1 MVDAVNFLLSSF
13 PDESLASLLSRYHV
27 VSGGYS
33 ATETILD
40 LFGKK
45 EFNLSSLSVDDVRGV
60 LNRFGDESIGVAKS
74 LIYNNSLLPLYAAF
88 VARNVRFLDGLVV
101 GEEIYSSKSI
111 SGEENKVWVC
121 PECLVEDRKSYGV
134 AYLHRSHQVPGVYL
148 CWKHGVGVLSA
159 CPDCSSGF
167 LKRTEM
173 LNVHITG
180 CDCGWRGSTSVEER
194 DITGQLF
201 SVFSREFMV
210 ANLAPIPNKVL
221 ARAFSKSIGERVL
234 GRGCGL
240 DDINDFISSNFDG
253 GFLSKVLGG
262 GRYPSTKIIFPRNNV
277 AAVPLSRKLLTGFCL
292 FDTFET
298 FLAAIQFEYERLS
311 AHESKHRLRVG
322 GRQRLY
328 EELGLRGERYE

>member
-1 MVDAVNFLLSSF
+1 MVDAVKFLLSSF
-13 PDESLASLLSRYHV
+13 SDESLASLLSRYHV

-33 ATETILD
+33 VTETILD

-45 EFNLSSLSVDDVRGV
+45 AFNLSSLSVDDVRGV
-60 LNRFGDESIGVAKS
+60 LSRFGDKSIEVAQG
-74 LIYNNSLLPLYAAF
+74 LIYKNSMLPLYAAF
-88 VARNVRFLDGLVV
+88 VARNVRFLDGLVG
-101 GEEIYSSKSI
+101 GEELYSSKSI

-121 PECLVEDRKSYGV
+121 PECLEEDRNKYGV
-134 AYLHRSHQVPGVYL
+134 YLHRSHQIPGVYS
-148 CWKHGVGVLSA
+148 CWRHGIRVFSA

-167 LKRTEM
+167 LKRAEV
-173 LNVHITG
+173 LSVHIAG
-180 CDCGWRGSTSVEER
+180 CDCGWRGSTLVEER

-201 SVFSREFMV
+201 SVFSREFMF
-210 ANLAPIPNKVL
+210 ANLAPIPNEVL
-221 ARAFSKSIGERVL
+221 VRAFNKAIGERVS

-240 DDINDFISSNFDG
+240 DDINDYIYSNFDG

-262 GRYPSTKIIFPRNNV
+262 WRNPSARIIFPKNNV
-277 AAVPLSRKLLTGFCL
+277 AAAPLSRKLLTGFCL

-311 AHESKHRLRVG
+311 AHESNHGLRVG

-328 EELGLRGERYE
+328 EELGL

>member
-1 MVDAVNFLLSSF
+1 MVDAVKFLLSSF

-33 ATETILD
+33 VAETILD

-45 EFNLSSLSVDDVRGV
+45 AFNLSSLSVDDVRGV
-60 LNRFGDESIGVAKS
+60 LSRFGDKSIEVAQG
-74 LIYNNSLLPLYAAF
+74 LICNNSMLPLYAAF

-121 PECLVEDRKSYGV
+121 PGCLEEDRKKYGV
-134 AYLHRSHQVPGVYL
+134 AYLHRSHQIPGVYS
-148 CWKHGVGVLSA
+148 CWKHGIRVFSA
-159 CPDCSSGF
+159 CPDCSSVF
-167 LKRTEM
+167 LKRAEV
-173 LNVHITG
+173 LNVHIAG
-180 CDCGWRGSTSVEER
+180 CDCGWRGSNSVEER

-201 SVFSREFMV
+201 SVFSREFMI

-221 ARAFSKSIGERVL
+221 ARAFNKAIGERVL

-240 DDINDFISSNFDG
+240 DDINDYIYSSFDD

-262 GRYPSTKIIFPRNNV
+262 WRNPSTRIIFPRNNV
-277 AAVPLSRKLLTGFCL
+277 AAAPLSRKLLTGFCL
-292 FDTFET
+292 FDTFEK

-311 AHESKHRLRVG
+311 DHESKHRLRVG

-328 EELGLRGERYE
+328 EELSL